1 MKRLTITIVLL
12 VFISLITAAWLVHT
26 EKGQRFRALY
36 LPKKSTR
43 STAPVIL
50 PVLQLKANDARSFI
64 SKNNFNNRYCFLID
78 MSLPSGQKRFFIYN
92 LDKDSIMGSGL
103 VTHGN
108 CNQDCLEGRKYNNTV
123 GCGCTSLGKY
133 KIGNPYTG
141 RFGLAFKLYGLDK
154 TNTNAFSR
162 YVVLH
167 SHSCV
172 PEVETGN
179 EICQSNGCPTVS
191 PGFLKQLQPLIDQS
205 KKPVL
210 LWIFE

>member
-1 MKRLTITIVLL
+1 MKKSTITILLL
-12 VFISLITAAWLVHT
+12 VFTGLLTAAWLTRT
-26 EKGQRFRALY
+26 ENGHRFTALH
-36 LPKKSTR
+36 LPKR
-43 STAPVIL
+43 SALKKAPGIL
-50 PVLQLKANDARSFI
+50 PALKLKAENARSFI

-78 MSLPSGQKRFFIYN
+78 MSMASGQKRFFIYDLN
-92 LDKDSIMGSGL
+92 KDSLMGSGL

-108 CNQDCLEGRKYNNTV
+108 CNQDWLEGRRYDNMV

-133 KIGNPYTG
+133 KVGAPYTG

-154 TNTNAFSR
+154 TNSNAFSR

-172 PEVETGN
+172 PETVTDS

-191 PGFLKQLQPLIDQS
+191 PGFLKQLQLLINQS
-205 KKPVL
+205 EKPVL
-210 LWIFE
+210 LWIF